1 MYILNVY
8 CLYCECGRKC
18 FIYKLLV
25 DMPDSILKQLNTEIN
40 NIFFS
45 REVAEKNVLDY
56 IFVQGARKTKLRH
69 PPPSKKK
76 IQP

>member
-25 DMPDSILKQLNTEIN
+25 DMPDNILKQLNTEIN

-45 REVAEKNVLDY
+45 REVSEKKCAGL
-56 IFVQGARKTKLRH
+56 FMQGARKAKL
-69 PPPSKKK
+69 
-76 IQP
+76 